1 MTDLKLTM
9 AFSENDRSAPVVK
22 GQVKPDGISFDAK
35 FMHAADIFYQQ
46 LAHQAFDVSEMS
58 ISSLLVITAQGNSPW
73 VALPIFT
80 QRHFFHNWMWI
91 RSDAGIGKPEDL
103 KGKRIGVPEYQ
114 QTAALWSR
122 GILQHEWG
130 VHARDMEWF
139 MERTQARSHGG
150 HSGFRPP
157 ADVKF
162 SYIPEDKSIGQ
173 MMMDDELDATML
185 YVHGS
190 QIDRSSVDFENN
202 PKVRK
207 LWNPRE
213 ESVRYFR
220 KTGIFPINHCT
231 VMRRSVYEQHPWTAL
246 NIFNAF
252 RIAKERV
259 LAEVKRESETHRV
272 LGLLSEAGQ
281 AGLAQDPYPYGVK
294 SNLKTL
300 ETAAQYS
307 YEQGLTPR
315 QVRLEEVFAPQT
327 MDL

>member
-22 GQVKPDGISFDAK
+22 GQVKPDGITFDAK

-91 RSDAGIGKPEDL
+91 RSDAGIEKPEDL
-103 KGKRIGVPEYQ
+103 KGKRMGVPEYQ

-173 MMMDDELDATML
+173 MMMDDEMDATML

-207 LWNPRE
+207 LWNARE

-281 AGLAQDPYPYGVK
+281 DGLAQDPYPYGVK

>member
-9 AFSENDRSAPVVK
+9 AFSENDRSAPVVT
-22 GQVKPDGISFDAK
+22 GRVKPDGITFDAK

-91 RSDAGIGKPEDL
+91 RSDAGIEKPEDL
-103 KGKRIGVPEYQ
+103 KGKRMGVPEYQ

-173 MMMDDELDATML
+173 MMMDDEMDATML

-207 LWNPRE
+207 LWDPRE

-281 AGLAQDPYPYGVK
+281 DGLAQDPYPYGVK

-315 QVRLEEVFAPQT
+315 LVKLEEVFAPQT